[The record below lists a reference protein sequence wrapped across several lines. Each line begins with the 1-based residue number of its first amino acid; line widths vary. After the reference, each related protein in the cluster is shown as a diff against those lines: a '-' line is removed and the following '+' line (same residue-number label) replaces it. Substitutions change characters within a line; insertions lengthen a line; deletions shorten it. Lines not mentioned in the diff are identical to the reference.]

1 VVIPDPDQPD
11 TNGQTAHPGFGAAAT
26 DAASGRKTRLAGD
39 RLDPPSGKH
48 VFLGFPVARYIDI
61 QDSEEIMRAIKMTD
75 PKIPIDIILHTP
87 GGLVLAAEQIAYAL
101 AKRKGK
107 VTVFIP
113 HYAMSGGTMIA
124 LAADEIVMDDN
135 AVLGPVD
142 PQLGNYPA
150 VSILKVLDE
159 KPAKDIDDETLIQA
173 DIARKAI
180 AQVKATIQKIACC
193 QYSEEA
199 AHDLAE
205 KLASGQ
211 WTHDYPISFEEAKEL
226 GLKVSEKM
234 PEEIYKL
241 MNLYPQ
247 ARARRPSVEYIPL
260 PTKSG
265 PAFPSP
271 PTAINETPKDPS
283 ARVLFYTYIYT
294 LYFTCPHFRFI
305 FQGKYDILLYRYLIR

>member
-1 VVIPDPDQPD
+1 MDYTSIIWIFLIFISLAPMVKQRVLDSERLRLMRRLEEKRGSRVIALIHRQE
-11 TNGQTAHPGFGAAAT
+11 
-26 DAASGRKTRLAGD
+26 SM
-39 RLDPPSGKH
+39 S
-48 VFLGFPVARYIDI
+48 FLGFPLARYIDI
-61 QDSEEIMRAIKMTD
+61 QDSEEILRAIKMTD
-75 PKIPIDIILHTP
+75 AKIPIDIILHTP

-142 PQLGNYPA
+142 PQIGNYPA
-150 VSILKVLDE
+150 VSILKVLED
-159 KPAKDIDDETLIQA
+159 KPAKDIDDETMIRA

-180 AQVKATIQKIACC
+180 AQVKDTIRKIACC

-199 AHDLAE
+199 ARSLAE

-211 WTHDYPISFEEAKEL
+211 WTHDYPISFEEAQEL
-226 GLKVSEKM
+226 GLKVSDKM
-234 PEEIYKL
+234 PEEVYKL

-247 ARARRPSVEYIPL
+247 SRPQRPSVEYIPL
-260 PTKSG
+260 PYEKRPGAQKNS
-265 PAFPSP
+265 
-271 PTAINETPKDPS
+271 NREK
-283 ARVLFYTYIYT
+283 
-294 LYFTCPHFRFI
+294 
-305 FQGKYDILLYRYLIR
+305 